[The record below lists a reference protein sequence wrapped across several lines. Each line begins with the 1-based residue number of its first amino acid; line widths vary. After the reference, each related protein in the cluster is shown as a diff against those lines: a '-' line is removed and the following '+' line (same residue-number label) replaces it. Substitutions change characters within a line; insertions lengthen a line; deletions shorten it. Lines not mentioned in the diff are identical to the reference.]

1 TCSHRPFSGPP
12 APGRRTPGPSLW
24 TSGAGRIRP
33 ASPVLDHLALEDP
46 HLHTD
51 RAVRRHRRRLRVIDV
66 GAQRVQRYS
75 PFVIPFRTRD
85 LGAAEAAAALDLDPL
100 GARAHRVL
108 HRALHRTPER
118 DPLRELVRDVVRD
131 ELRVQLR
138 ALDLLDVYRDLAL
151 RQVGQLVTQTVDLG
165 ALLADHDA
173 RARRVDRHHDLL
185 RLALDLDLRD
195 RGPGQPLVE
204 VLPDRL
210 VFLQQLVEV
219 PLSLPARLP
228 RIDHRY
234 SACRSI
240 AT

>member
-1 TCSHRPFSGPP
+1 
-12 APGRRTPGPSLW
+12 
-24 TSGAGRIRP
+24 
-33 ASPVLDHLALEDP
+33 
-46 HLHTD
+46 
-51 RAVRRHRRRLRVIDV
+51 
-66 GAQRVQRYS
+66 
-75 PFVIPFRTRD
+75 
-85 LGAAEAAAALDLDPL
+85 
-100 GARAHRVL
+100 RVL

-138 ALDLLDVYRDLAL
+138 ALDLLDVDRDLAL

-219 PLSLPARLP
+219 PLSVPARLP
-228 RIDHRY
+228 RLHDPEPEPVRMRLLSHTYSFRSTTTTTWLVGRRIEAGLPIAAARHRF
-234 SACRSI
+234 SSGPSL
-240 AT
+240 T